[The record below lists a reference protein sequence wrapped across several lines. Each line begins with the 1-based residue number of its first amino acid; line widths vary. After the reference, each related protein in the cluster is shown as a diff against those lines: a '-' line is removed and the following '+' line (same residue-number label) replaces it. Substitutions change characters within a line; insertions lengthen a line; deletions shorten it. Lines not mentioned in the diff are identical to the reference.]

1 MMSRE
6 RTRVGKQNEK
16 AEIALGSDQLFILF
30 IRFICIG
37 FGFREERDKRAVGK

>member
-1 MMSRE
+1 ME
-6 RTRVGKQNEK
+6 VGEENEK

-37 FGFREERDKRAVGK
+37 FAFRERDKRAVGK